1 MKREDKVV
9 FFKKLDVRMA
19 LLVAAAAIIA
29 SLASMLIIVP
39 KSRDSIKQS
48 TKYQMDSLIQAYSN
62 ELEIQMDSKEKLD
75 TEDYKAS
82 LAQAKIEGIESSYA
96 YLVDKTGIMQ
106 YHPTAEKIGVPVEN
120 SVVKGLVEEIKGGKI
135 PEPDTV
141 EYEFKGAMKYAAYA
155 ILSDQSILVL
165 TADEDEILADIQEV
179 TVYGVVGAI
188 VVVIFC
194 MLIGILIVHINIRPL
209 TRLVSVIRETASLNF
224 ADDTLV
230 ISISKKGDEVGQ
242 MAKAILDMR
251 ENLKGI
257 VRDVREAGEQISS
270 DISQV
275 NELSDKIREACTD
288 NSATTEELAAGMEE
302 TAATT
307 GSIHGNIEDMREGA
321 SGIQKISTDGVKLS
335 EEINERALS
344 LRETST
350 TAKTKCIEMY
360 ENIKEQTE
368 HSIKAAE
375 CVNQINEMTQSIMQI
390 SSQTSL
396 LALNAS
402 IEAARAGEA
411 GKGFAVVAS
420 EIGQLANETSNSV
433 TSINE
438 IVNQVNT
445 SVSEMLKSMK
455 DSTSFLEDVV
465 IKDYEQFVDI
475 SEQYNKDSDMV
486 KDCMQD
492 VENSIYTLTE
502 SIASIADAIDGINST
517 IDESTQGIS
526 DIAGKTTDVVS
537 QTAQNVELV
546 EACIKSANDLEDITE
561 KFHI

>member
-1 MKREDKVV
+1 MKKENKIV

-19 LLVAAAAIIA
+19 LLVAAAAVIA

-39 KSRDSIKQS
+39 KSRNSIKQS
-48 TKYQMDSLIQAYSN
+48 TKYQMDSLTQAYTN
-62 ELEIQMDSKEKLD
+62 ELEIQMESGKKLD
-75 TEDYKAS
+75 AEDYKTL
-82 LAQAKIEGIESSYA
+82 LAEVKIEGTESSYI
-96 YLVDKTGIMQ
+96 YLVDKNGTML
-106 YHPTAEKIGVPVEN
+106 YHPTAEKIGAPVEN

-141 EYEFKGAMKYAAYA
+141 EYEFKGTMKYAAYA
-155 ILSDQSILVL
+155 VLSNQSILVL
-165 TADEDEILADIQEV
+165 TADEDEILEDIHEV
-179 TVYGVVGAI
+179 TVYSVVGAI

-194 MLIGILIVHINIRPL
+194 MLIGIFIVHLNIRPL

-224 ADDTLV
+224 TDDTLV
-230 ISISKKGDEVGQ
+230 TAIAKKGDEVGQ

-251 ENLKGI
+251 EKLKII
-257 VRDVREAGEQISS
+257 VKDVQEAGNRISN
-270 DISQV
+270 DIGQV

-335 EEINERALS
+335 EEINERAMS

-350 TAKTKCIEMY
+350 TARTKCIDMY

-445 SVSEMLKSMK
+445 SVSTMLKSMK
-455 DSTSFLEDVV
+455 DSTSFLEEVV

-486 KDCMQD
+486 KDCMQN
-492 VENSIYTLTE
+492 VEKSIFTLTE

-546 EACIKSANDLEDITE
+546 ETCIKSTGLLENITE
-561 KFHI
+561 KFRV